1 MRATMKRYKTKSI
14 KKRSKSKSIKK
25 GGGFPFY
32 LFKKGSLKSK
42 RRSSKK
48 SKSKRTKSKSRQ
60 RGGYVTSQASE
71 TECNNS
77 SQSDNNQ
84 SIFEASFSKSNSSNS
99 SNNTAPPTCNYIGQ
113 NVDGTKAFSCGN

>member
-42 RRSSKK
+42 RQRLKK
-48 SKSKRTKSKSRQ
+48 SKSKRNRSKRRQ
-60 RGGYVTSQASE
+60 RGGYITSQA
-71 TECNNS
+71 TAAECDNS

-84 SIFEASFSKSNSSNS
+84 TMFEASFSKSNSSSN
-99 SNNTAPPTCNYIGQ
+99 SNNTSSPTCNYIGQ
-113 NVDGTKAFSCGN
+113 NVDGTKAFSCVN